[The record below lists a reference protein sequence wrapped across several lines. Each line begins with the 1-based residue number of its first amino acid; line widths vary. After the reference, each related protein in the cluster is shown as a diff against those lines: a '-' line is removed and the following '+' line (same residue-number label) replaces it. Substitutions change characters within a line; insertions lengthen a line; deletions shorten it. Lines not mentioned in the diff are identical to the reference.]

1 VRSLT
6 SQPERRTSGPE
17 NFQSSAKKDFSTK
30 SAEAAMPVSLT
41 ALPKIS
47 LLPAR
52 TLKREPVGVA
62 QMDASI
68 IAALAAL
75 AGAAIGGLTSFV
87 SSRTQAKAQWLAQ
100 IQLRRQELYK
110 EFIGDASKLFIHAL
124 QNDADKADVFAL
136 MALYAE
142 VSRMRV
148 LSTTGVVDSADQI
161 VREIIDKYQE
171 PNKTVPQLRDMAHSG
186 LIDPLRN
193 FSEACRAEFQSLHFP
208 V

>member
-1 VRSLT
+1 
-6 SQPERRTSGPE
+6 
-17 NFQSSAKKDFSTK
+17 
-30 SAEAAMPVSLT
+30 
-41 ALPKIS
+41 
-47 LLPAR
+47 
-52 TLKREPVGVA
+52 
-62 QMDASI
+62 MDASI

-87 SSRTQAKAQWLAQ
+87 SSWWTQRAQAKAQWRTQ

-148 LSTTGVVDSADQI
+148 LSTTGVVESADQI
-161 VREIIDKYQE
+161 VREIIGKYEE
-171 PNKTVPQLRDMAHSG
+171 PNKSLPQLREMADSG

-193 FSEACRAEFQSLHFP
+193 FSEACRAEFQKLQFSA
-208 V
+208 

>member
-1 VRSLT
+1 
-6 SQPERRTSGPE
+6 
-17 NFQSSAKKDFSTK
+17 
-30 SAEAAMPVSLT
+30 MPVSLT

-52 TLKREPVGVA
+52 TLKCEPVVVA

-87 SSRTQAKAQWLAQ
+87 SSWWTQRAQAKAQWLAQ

-148 LSTTGVVDSADQI
+148 LSTTSVVDSADQI

-193 FSEACRAEFQSLHFP
+193 FSEACRAEFHSLHFP

>member
-1 VRSLT
+1 
-6 SQPERRTSGPE
+6 
-17 NFQSSAKKDFSTK
+17 
-30 SAEAAMPVSLT
+30 MPVSLT

-87 SSRTQAKAQWLAQ
+87 SSRAQAKAQWLAQ

-110 EFIGDASKLFIHAL
+110 EFIGDASNLFIHAL

-193 FSEACRAEFQSLHFP
+193 FSEACRAEFHSLHFS